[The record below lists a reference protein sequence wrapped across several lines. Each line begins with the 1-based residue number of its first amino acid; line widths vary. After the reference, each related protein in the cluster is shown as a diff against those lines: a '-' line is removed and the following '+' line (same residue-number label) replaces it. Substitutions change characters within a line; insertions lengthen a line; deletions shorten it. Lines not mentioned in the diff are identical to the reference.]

1 MLSRSRLI
9 IPILILA
16 STSLLQA
23 ATYKLQAVRSKEIY
37 GPFSFKTDTYV
48 KIESGI
54 FQLKILSG
62 RTFKFVSSDTGKTY
76 GVYELLPSR
85 IIDVGDVLF
94 SITDI
99 KVPRSTAAAPGA
111 RSNVSTERVQ
121 SRSVF
126 TDTALGLEFDVL
138 NTVAYDWSINGADGA
153 DAEDMERNAVSL
165 RFKRKFLTGRLG
177 LVTAA
182 DWDNTVSGGSNTF
195 QNAEIVEGTG
205 WFAGLGVEIPIIED
219 GRWKAKIFGEI
230 AYRQE
235 SLSLE
240 YSEDVISIV
249 STTVTNGISNIVT
262 TATSREITYHSDD
275 ADLTEIITVLG
286 ATVSYEAPAWFV
298 YAGLKVL
305 PWEDTSLDA
314 SVTVDGS
321 SLDIELERNDPVM
334 GYGGI
339 GFFVANTKCYVE
351 VVGGGETAVRLG
363 LIMEL

>member
-16 STSLLQA
+16 STSLLHA

-62 RTFKFVSSDTGKTY
+62 RTFKFVSSDTAKTY

-94 SITDI
+94 TITDI
-99 KVPRSTAAAPGA
+99 KVPRSDAAATGA

-138 NTVAYDWSINGADGA
+138 NTVAYDWSIKGVDG
-153 DAEDMERNAVSL
+153 DDTEDMERNAVSL

-182 DWDNTVSGGSNTF
+182 AALTEARASSVLRG
-195 QNAEIVEGTG
+195 
-205 WFAGLGVEIPIIED
+205 
-219 GRWKAKIFGEI
+219 AKIAKLVAINATAAATAPSIGSRFRRPVFVDCAGVLMVVVSSCCAAGEENEGRSARRTGSAARTSSKFGREGDSFI
-230 AYRQE
+230 GY
-235 SLSLE
+235 SL
-240 YSEDVISIV
+240 
-249 STTVTNGISNIVT
+249 
-262 TATSREITYHSDD
+262 
-275 ADLTEIITVLG
+275 
-286 ATVSYEAPAWFV
+286 
-298 YAGLKVL
+298 
-305 PWEDTSLDA
+305 
-314 SVTVDGS
+314 
-321 SLDIELERNDPVM
+321 
-334 GYGGI
+334 
-339 GFFVANTKCYVE
+339 C
-351 VVGGGETAVRLG
+351 
-363 LIMEL
+363 